1 MRPTPHTALED
12 AQGLASGAILCAF
25 GVLLLTS
32 AGLMTGQTAG
42 LAVLISYAS
51 GWAFGPVFFV
61 VNLPFYALAL
71 ARMGLRFT
79 LKTFAA
85 VALLAIAAAQHFP
98 DGPMDLRN
106 IAIIAHV
113 DHGKTTLVDELLKQ
127 SGAFR
132 ENQAVVERAMDSN
145 DIERERGITI
155 LAKAPRWNGAVRA
168 STSSTPPATPISA
181 ARWSA
186 SVSMVDG
193 VCLLVDAAEGPMPQ
207 TKFVTAKALAL
218 GLRPIVVLNKVDKPA
233 AEPDR
238 ALNDVFDLF
247 ANLGADD
254 SQLDFPCSMPAAS
267 TAGPIPSWTGR
278 AKTCRRCSIW

>member
-85 VALLAIAAAQHFP
+85 VALLSGLVAVLPTLVRFDHLHPGAAAVLF
-98 DGPMDLRN
+98 G
-106 IAIIAHV
+106 AITGAGLLAIFR
-113 DHGKTTLVDELLKQ
+113 HGASL
-127 SGAFR
+127 G
-132 ENQAVVERAMDSN
+132 
-145 DIERERGITI
+145 GIGI
-155 LAKAPRWNGAVRA
+155 LALMAQERLGWQAGWVQLGFDAV
-168 STSSTPPATPISA
+168 
-181 ARWSA
+181 
-186 SVSMVDG
+186 
-193 VCLLVDAAEGPMPQ
+193 L
-207 TKFVTAKALAL
+207 FALAFL
-218 GLRPIVVLNKVDKPA
+218 LIEPGLVLWS
-233 AEPDR
+233 
-238 ALNDVFDLF
+238 L
-247 ANLGADD
+247 LGA
-254 SQLDFPCSMPAAS
+254 LVVNVIV
-267 TAGPIPSWTGR
+267 GINH
-278 AKTCRRCSIW
+278 RRDRYIGT